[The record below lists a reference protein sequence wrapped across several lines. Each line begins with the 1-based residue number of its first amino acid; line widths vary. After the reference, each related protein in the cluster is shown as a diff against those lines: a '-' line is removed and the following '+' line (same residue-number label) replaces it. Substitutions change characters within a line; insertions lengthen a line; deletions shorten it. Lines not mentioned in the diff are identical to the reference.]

1 MDPAAR
7 ATKKMA
13 ADFVD
18 LIFVDLIFVDLIFVD
33 LIFVD
38 LIFVDLIQE
47 IGARGCPV
55 EIVTEK

>member
-1 MDPAAR
+1 MDRAAG

-18 LIFVDLIFVDLIFVD
+18 LIFFE
-33 LIFVD
+33 

-47 IGARGCPV
+47 IGARRCPV
-55 EIVTEK
+55 ELITEK